1 MFSGSFTLYA
11 KNQEPI
17 PKKDFLLVICL
28 EPIVIQQQEERRVRE
43 HNQRNMFMFF
53 VCKSK

>member
-28 EPIVIQQQEERRVRE
+28 EPIVIQQQEERQVRE